1 MGSCCITTG
10 INQRKEEEEEEEE
23 LMEGGREGEKKGRG
37 EEKKKTYGFLKKII
51 NGLLVMRN
59 VRMFPHSK
67 VFQLQKHLQTV
78 VTAQTSETV
87 KSKT

>member
-1 MGSCCITTG
+1 
-10 INQRKEEEEEEEE
+10 
-23 LMEGGREGEKKGRG
+23 MEGGREGEKKGRG
-37 EEKKKTYGFLKKII
+37 EEKKKTYGFFKKII